1 ETSGPSS
8 LGSPSVRWSP
18 ERGSS
23 VSDEMIM
30 MVLEGT
36 TEKMADAVAH
46 TRREFSTVRTGRASS
61 GLVERLTVTAYGVDM
76 RMQELVSFSVPEA
89 RQLLITPH
97 DPANVPAI
105 EKSIMTADL
114 GLTPSSDGRTVR
126 LVFPDLTEE
135 RRRNLVRMIN
145 TMAEEGKNHL
155 RGLRRSARKDLEDYG
170 GEGHV
175 SEDDIKWAESQL
187 DDLIHSHE
195 GQVEQARS
203 AKEDELLEV

>member
-1 ETSGPSS
+1 
-8 LGSPSVRWSP
+8 
-18 ERGSS
+18 
-23 VSDEMIM
+23 MIM
-30 MVLEGT
+30 LVLDGAT
-36 TEKMADAVAH
+36 QKMDEAVAH

-61 GLVERLTVTAYGVDM
+61 GLVERLTVDAYGVEM
-76 RMQELVSFSVPEA
+76 RMQELASFSVPEA
-89 RQLLITPH
+89 RQLLIAPH
-97 DPANVPAI
+97 DPGNVPAI
-105 EKSIMTADL
+105 EKAIMKADL
-114 GLTPSSDGRTVR
+114 GLTPSSDGRTIR

-135 RRRNLVRMIN
+135 RRRDLVRMIN

-155 RGLRRSARKDLEDYG
+155 RGLRRGARKDLDDYQ

-187 DDLIHSHE
+187 DDLIHSYE

>member
-1 ETSGPSS
+1 M
-8 LGSPSVRWSP
+8 
-18 ERGSS
+18 
-23 VSDEMIM
+23 SDETIM

-36 TEKMADAVAH
+36 TEKMADVVTH

-61 GLVERLTVTAYGVDM
+61 GLVERLTVSAYGVDM
-76 RMQELVSFSVPEA
+76 RMQELASFSIPEA

-97 DPANVPAI
+97 DPSNVAAI

-114 GLTPSSDGRTVR
+114 GLTPSSDGRTIR
-126 LVFPDLTEE
+126 LVFPDLTED
-135 RRRNLVRMIN
+135 RRRDLVRMIN

-170 GEGHV
+170 AEGHV

-195 GQVEQARS
+195 GQIEQARS